1 MLFMILL
8 GLSLMPANLAAPTVP
23 LNASPQSRDVAVAPA
38 LGGPL
43 RKECAGPSARMAD
56 QKGQGPR
63 ARRLDEL
70 PQGRLEF
77 AVFREVG
84 GCPIPAVVHEQAG
97 ATPGRD

>member
-8 GLSLMPANLAAPTVP
+8 GLSLAPTGFAASPAPVSAAPQP
-23 LNASPQSRDVAVAPA
+23 LETAVAPA
-38 LGGPL
+38 AVWQSRKDCPGPT
-43 RKECAGPSARMAD
+43 SRMAD

-70 PQGRLEF
+70 PSGRLEY

-84 GCPIPAVVHEQAG
+84 GCPIPAVVHQS
-97 ATPGRD
+97 PGPGPGPE

>member
-8 GLSLMPANLAAPTVP
+8 GLSLAPTSFAAPPGPVNTP
-23 LNASPQSRDVAVAPA
+23 SQRLEMSGAIGQSRKDCP
-38 LGGPL
+38 GPT
-43 RKECAGPSARMAD
+43 ARMAD

-70 PQGRLEF
+70 PSGRLEY

-84 GCPIPAVVHEQAG
+84 GCAIPAVVHQA
-97 ATPGRD
+97 PGQGQGPE